1 MNHGYQKKQSF
12 IEIETKSRYYKK
24 FFNIDKNMY
33 SHQIEQVSKAFLE
46 KNCLLVDID
55 ESLEISSVITSWLEI
70 KN

>member
-1 MNHGYQKKQSF
+1 
-12 IEIETKSRYYKK
+12 
-24 FFNIDKNMY
+24 MY

-46 KNCLLVDID
+46 KNSLLVDID